1 MLANPSKQITRFIN
15 TIFARLVLK
24 QVSLNFALE
33 MFLYF
38 SKTLYFLF
46 FHYIFK
52 FFIIFIFI
60 IYLKVIFYSP
70 QVKMI

>member
-1 MLANPSKQITRFIN
+1 MLANPSKQITCFIN

-46 FHYIFK
+46 FHYIFN
-52 FFIIFIFI
+52 FSL
-60 IYLKVIFYSP
+60 YLFLLYI
-70 QVKMI
+70 